1 MPKDAR
7 LDIVLFGATG
17 FTGWIT
23 AQYICKLAPQNLQWA
38 IAGRSQEKLNV
49 KLKELRRQFP
59 DSPIPETIIA
69 DLDEVSA
76 IRLASSAK
84 VVVTTVGPY
93 CRYGSGLVK
102 ACAEAGTH
110 YVDCTGEHSWVL
122 EMVNKYHETAKQTG
136 ALVCH
141 KNRYRSSNDCPFV
154 DWYILQIVPQS
165 AFESAPADLISYK
178 ISRLIREK
186 YNTGTKDVTFAL
198 SNLNGGASGGTM
210 ETFFSVIE
218 VYGLSRLAT
227 AADPF
232 ALSPL
237 RRPYSAPRRLP
248 IRSHPILGIL
258 TPWLQHTPDR
268 AIVMRS
274 WGLTKQYQPEQ
285 SWGEKFSFSE
295 YKRVKNY
302 FEGVATWCTIMF
314 ISVGAIFS
322 PFRWLARKVVT
333 QPGFGPDQNFDL
345 AKRGNLEWRAVGVV
359 DSEEKE
365 KKGKKVLGVVSFDG
379 GECYALTALLIA
391 EAAFSILDIKNG
403 KGVKDEECLAEI
415 IGGGVLTPVCL
426 GETYIRRLNK
436 AGVKIE
442 AREL

>member
-23 AQYICKLAPQNLQWA
+23 AQYICKLAPQSLQWA
-38 IAGRSQEKLNV
+38 IAGRSQEKLDA
-49 KLKELRRQFP
+49 KRIELRKNFP
-59 DSPIPETIIA
+59 NSPRPETIVA
-69 DLDEVSA
+69 DLSEESA
-76 IRLASSAK
+76 IKLAGAAK
-84 VVVTTVGPY
+84 VVITTVGPF

-110 YVDCTGEHSWVL
+110 YVDCTGEHSWVK
-122 EMVNKYHETAKQTG
+122 EMIEKYHETARYTG
-136 ALVCH
+136 AL
-141 KNRYRSSNDCPFV
+141 
-154 DWYILQIVPQS
+154 IVPQT
-165 AFESAPADLISYK
+165 AFESAPADLVSYK
-178 ISRLIREK
+178 IASLVREK
-186 YNTGTKDVTFAL
+186 YNTDTKDVTFAL
-198 SNLNGGASGGTM
+198 FNLNGGASGGTM

-218 VYGLSRLAT
+218 VYGLAKLAKS
-227 AADPF
+227 ADPF
-232 ALSPL
+232 ALSPIS
-237 RRPYSAPRRLP
+237 RSYSAPRRLP

-274 WGLTKQYQPEQ
+274 WGLTKQYQPEK
-285 SWGEKFSFSE
+285 SWGDQFSFSE
-295 YKRVKNY
+295 YKRVKGY
-302 FEGVATWCTIMF
+302 IEGIATWCTIMC
-314 ISVGAIFS
+314 ISIGAVFS
-322 PFRWLARKVVT
+322 PFRWLARKVIT

-359 DSEEKE
+359 DSEDKE

-379 GECYALTALLIA
+379 GEAYSLTALMIA
-391 EAAFSILDIKNG
+391 EAAFAILDIKYR
-403 KGVKDEECLAEI
+403 KRVKDEECLADI

-426 GETYIRRLNK
+426 GETYIRRLDK